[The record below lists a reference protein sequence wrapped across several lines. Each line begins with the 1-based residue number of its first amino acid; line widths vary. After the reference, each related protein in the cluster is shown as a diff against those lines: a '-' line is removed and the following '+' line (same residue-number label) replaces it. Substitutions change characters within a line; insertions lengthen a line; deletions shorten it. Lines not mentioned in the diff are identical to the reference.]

1 MQGCHEITLPKADKS
16 YNYNNDGNNWG
27 ILPRITIYEGYFIEK
42 APGACDAVIP
52 RARIQ
57 K

>member
-1 MQGCHEITLPKADKS
+1 MVMTG
-16 YNYNNDGNNWG
+16 G